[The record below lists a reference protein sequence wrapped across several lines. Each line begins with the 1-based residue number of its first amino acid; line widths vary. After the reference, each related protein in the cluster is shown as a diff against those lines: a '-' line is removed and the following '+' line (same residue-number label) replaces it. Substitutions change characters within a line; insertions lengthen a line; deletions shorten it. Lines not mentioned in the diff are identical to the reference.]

1 MAKKLPLKS
10 FHVKN
15 FKAIRDSG
23 IVRFTPLTVL
33 IGDNG
38 SGKSSLVEGLQTY
51 QSIVK
56 NGLVTALKQFGGFTK
71 ICNSINQSVANS
83 GIDGD
88 RTALNCIEFRVCY
101 HTEQNHCAEMRLM
114 YDALRFQP
122 RIEHESIWSEGEIQ
136 VRRNEEGWMFD
147 SDGRRFDQGPK
158 TFPPPRR
165 PDRLSEDQSLLDGFK
180 DLSTFYSEMA
190 VLVWTWQFLALNPW
204 STGTPYEFESV
215 HEWTSLNSDGSNIA
229 EYLLDIRR
237 QDVDAFDG
245 IVETL
250 QFVLP
255 YARGL
260 EPILSSALEREV
272 YLQMTE
278 GDKKIPGWMLSQ
290 GTLRIL
296 ALLALF
302 RHPKPPPL
310 IVIEEIENGL
320 DPRAIHLIVEEMR
333 NVVESGR
340 SQVVVTTHSPYLLD
354 LLPLWSIVLVER
366 SVDKGTVFFR
376 PDEQPELDSWLERF
390 GPGKLYTMQGLR
402 LGANQ

>member
-1 MAKKLPLKS
+1 MSNELALKS
-10 FHVKN
+10 FRLKN

-23 IVRFTPLTVL
+23 VVKFTPLTVL

-71 ICNSINQSVANS
+71 ICNSFDQSVAS
-83 GIDGD
+83 SRIVGD
-88 RTALNCIEFRVCY
+88 STALNCIEFRVCY
-101 HTEQNHCAEMRLM
+101 HTNQDHCAEMRLT

-122 RIEHESIWSEGEIQ
+122 LIERESIWSEGELR
-136 VRRNEEGWMFD
+136 VRRNEDGWMFN
-147 SDGRRFDQGPK
+147 SDGRRLDQGPQIIS
-158 TFPPPRR
+158 PPPRR

-180 DLSTFYSEMA
+180 ELSTFYRDMA
-190 VLVWTWQFLALNPW
+190 LLVWTWQFLALNPW
-204 STGTPYEFESV
+204 SAGTPCEFEQV

-255 YARGL
+255 YAGGL
-260 EPILSSALEREV
+260 EPILSSELERAV

-278 GDKKIPGWMLSQ
+278 GQKKIPGWMLSQ
-290 GTLRIL
+290 GTMRVL

-302 RHPKPPPL
+302 RHPEPPPL

-320 DPRAIHLIVEEMR
+320 DPRTIHLIIEELR
-333 NVVESGR
+333 NVVESGQ
-340 SQVVVTTHSPYLLD
+340 SQVIVTTHSPYLLD
-354 LLPLWSIVLVER
+354 LLPLEYMLLVER
-366 SVDKGTVFFR
+366 VDGQPTFTR
-376 PDEQPELDSWLERF
+376 PVEREEVVEWAKKF
-390 GPGKLYTMQGLR
+390 SPGRLYTMEALSTIEE
-402 LGANQ
+402 